1 MKIDQRLKF
10 SSLTGNSGKIKRA
23 TGRPKSKPFS
33 KGVHIDQNA
42 VSTYKRT
49 SGICFLPTGGK
60 FRGTGH
66 DKGEKGGFSDLFKG
80 GARPSV

>member
-49 SGICFLPTGGK
+49 SGNWHMLLANWREISWHRPRQRREGG
-60 FRGTGH
+60 
-66 DKGEKGGFSDLFKG
+66 LL
-80 GARPSV
+80 RPL